1 MQAGTIIKSLEF
13 NGVEDCYMIGRV
25 VDTLDD
31 FILCETI
38 KIVFNGQELPIKEYN
53 QRFRTVK
60 QGRMIFDNPKSPRIT
75 VLN

>member
-38 KIVFNGQELPIKEYN
+38 KIVFNGRELPIKEYN